1 MSQLVTLSQKY
12 LVTREAELD
21 DLKEV
26 VLFQEFIQ
34 YNQESTQ
41 QNVALWTFFWK
52 PS

>member
-21 DLKEV
+21 DLKEI

-41 QNVALWTFFWK
+41 QNVALWTFF
-52 PS
+52 